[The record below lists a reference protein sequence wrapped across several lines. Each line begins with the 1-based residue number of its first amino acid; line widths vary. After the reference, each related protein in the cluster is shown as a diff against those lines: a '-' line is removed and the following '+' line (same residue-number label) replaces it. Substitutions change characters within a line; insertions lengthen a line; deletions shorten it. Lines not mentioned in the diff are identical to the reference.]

1 LRYNAPHVT
10 VFIEGFIVSTSP
22 HERIDYAET
31 LPHRTKII
39 ILVGVMLG
47 LFLSALDQTIVST
60 AMPAIIKDL
69 QGLDYV
75 AWTSTA
81 YLLASTT
88 MVPIYGKLSDLFGRR
103 IVLLTGIA
111 VFLLGSILC
120 GISQDIFQLIGF
132 RVLQGLGAAALTS
145 TAFAI
150 PADLF
155 SPAERPRYMGL
166 FGAVF
171 GLSSI
176 IGPFLGGFLT
186 DSLSWRWVFY
196 VNMPIGILAFFF
208 ILRTMPTLAS
218 GIKAAI
224 DWAGAG
230 TLVLSVVPLL
240 LALTLDKEIHA
251 WDSPLIIG
259 LFAMAVVFGALFL
272 YAETK
277 AASPIIKLSLFKD
290 QIFSVTMFTS
300 FLNGAAFFGAFLF
313 LSLFLVNVSG
323 VSATEAGTAQIP
335 LMLSFVVGS
344 IVASQL
350 VARTG
355 RYKPFILFGFGT
367 MLIGFYFMTQL
378 NVDSKSRDV
387 VWRMLILGLGLGPT
401 IPLLNL
407 AMQNAVPFA
416 YLGTAVANR
425 QFFQQ
430 LGQAT
435 GAAIFGVILTT
446 TLTAQIKVEMKP
458 IFDTMP
464 IAYQQQFDS
473 ATLRNSLSADVTGN
487 QSIEGAMINGV
498 NTQFD
503 ALTTQ
508 ITAAVRDGD
517 PAAKAAIAANPMVP
531 DELKQGIASGALTAA
546 ALPKVLDGFTA
557 ARETAV
563 KEARST
569 ATDIGLA
576 IKRAFARSITQI
588 YNDAIWLVALSFL
601 LIIFLLPEVP
611 LRKTNRDIEPVLEGE

>member
-1 LRYNAPHVT
+1 
-10 VFIEGFIVSTSP
+10 VSTSP

-120 GISQDIFQLIGF
+120 GLSQDIFQLIGF
-132 RVLQGLGAAALTS
+132 RVMQGLGAAALTS

-186 DSLSWRWVFY
+186 DNLSWHWVFY
-196 VNMPIGILAFFF
+196 VNLPIGILAFFF

-416 YLGTAVANR
+416 YMGTAVANR

-464 IAYQQQFDS
+464 IAYQQQFDT
-473 ATLRNSLSADVTGN
+473 AKLRNSLSADVTGN

-517 PAAKAAIAANPMVP
+517 PTAKAAIAANPMVP

-546 ALPKVLDGFTA
+546 AQPKILDGFTT

-588 YNDAIWLVALSFL
+588 YNDAIWLVVISFL
-601 LIIFLLPEVP
+601 IIIFLLPEVP
-611 LRKTNRDIEPVLEGE
+611 LRKTNRDVEVVLE

>member
-1 LRYNAPHVT
+1 MRYNAPDDT
-10 VFIEGFIVSTSP
+10 VLIEGFIVSHNP

-103 IVLLTGIA
+103 IVLLSGIG

-166 FGAVF
+166 FGAIF
-171 GLSSI
+171 GLASI
-176 IGPFLGGFLT
+176 IGPFLGGYLT
-186 DSLSWRWVFY
+186 DSLNWRWVFY
-196 VNMPIGILAFFF
+196 VNMPIGILAFIF

-240 LALTLDKEIHA
+240 LALTLDKEVHA

-259 LFAMAVVFGALFL
+259 LFVMAVVFGALFI
-272 YAETK
+272 YAETQ

-290 QIFSVTMFTS
+290 QIFSVTMLSS

-323 VSATEAGTAQIP
+323 VSATESGTAQIP

-355 RYKPFILFGFGT
+355 RYKPFILFGFSM
-367 MLIGFYFMTQL
+367 MLLGFYFMTQL

-416 YLGTAVANR
+416 YMGTAVANR

-430 LGQAT
+430 LGQAA

-458 IFDTMP
+458 ILDTMP
-464 IAYQQQFDS
+464 AAYQQQFDS
-473 ATLRNSLSADVTGN
+473 SKLRNSLSADSSGN
-487 QSIEGAMINGV
+487 QSIEGAMVNGV

-517 PAAKAAIAANPMVP
+517 PAAKAAIAANPMIP
-531 DELKQGIASGALTAA
+531 EQLKQGISSGKLTAA
-546 ALPKVLDGFTA
+546 ALPKILDSFTT
-557 ARETAV
+557 ARETAI
-563 KEARST
+563 KKARST
-569 ATDIGLA
+569 ATDIGAA

-588 YNDAIWLVALSFL
+588 YSDAIWLVVASFL

-611 LRKTNRDIEPVLEGE
+611 LRKTNRDVEVVLE

>member
-1 LRYNAPHVT
+1 MSHP
-10 VFIEGFIVSTSP
+10 P
-22 HERIDYAET
+22 QERIDYAET

-103 IVLLTGIA
+103 IVLLSGIG

-120 GISQDIFQLIGF
+120 GVSQDIFQLIGF

-272 YAETK
+272 YVETK

-531 DELKQGIASGALTAA
+531 AELKPGIASGALTAA
-546 ALPKVLDGFTA
+546 ALPKILDGFTT
-557 ARETAV
+557 ARETAI

-569 ATDIGLA
+569 ATDIGVA

-588 YNDAIWLVALSFL
+588 YNDAIWLVVISFL

-611 LRKTNRDIEPVLEGE
+611 LRKTNRDIEPVLE

>member
-1 LRYNAPHVT
+1 
-10 VFIEGFIVSTSP
+10 VSHPP

-69 QGLDYV
+69 QGIDYV

-103 IVLLTGIA
+103 IVLLSGIG

-196 VNMPIGILAFFF
+196 VNIPVGILAFFF

-240 LALTLDKEIHA
+240 LALTLDKEAHT

-272 YAETK
+272 YVETK

-487 QSIEGAMINGV
+487 QSIEGTMINGV

-517 PAAKAAIAANPMVP
+517 PAAKAAIATNPMVP
-531 DELKQGIASGALTAA
+531 AEIKQGIASGALTAA
-546 ALPKVLDGFTA
+546 ALPKILDGFTT
-557 ARETAV
+557 ARETAI

-569 ATDIGLA
+569 ATDIGVA

-611 LRKTNRDIEPVLEGE
+611 LRKTNRDIEPVLE

>member
-1 LRYNAPHVT
+1 M
-10 VFIEGFIVSTSP
+10 STSP

-31 LPHRTKII
+31 LPHRTKMI
-39 ILVGVMLG
+39 ILAGVMLG

-120 GISQDIFQLIGF
+120 GLSQNIFQLIGF
-132 RVLQGLGAAALTS
+132 RVMQGLGAAALTS

-186 DSLSWRWVFY
+186 DNLSWYWVFY
-196 VNMPIGILAFFF
+196 VNMPIGILAFIF

-240 LALTLDKEIHA
+240 LALTLDKEVHA
-251 WDSPLIIG
+251 WNSPIIIG
-259 LFAMAVVFGALFL
+259 LFTMAAVFGALFL

-290 QIFSVTMFTS
+290 QIFSVTMFAS

-416 YLGTAVANR
+416 YMGTAVANR

-464 IAYQQQFDS
+464 IAYQQQFDT
-473 ATLRNSLSADVTGN
+473 AKLRNSLSADVTGN

-517 PAAKAAIAANPMVP
+517 PAAKAAIAASPMVP

-546 ALPKVLDGFTA
+546 ALPKILDGFTA

-588 YNDAIWLVALSFL
+588 YNDAIWLVVISFL
-601 LIIFLLPEVP
+601 IIIFLLPEVP
-611 LRKTNRDIEPVLEGE
+611 LRKTNRDVEVVLE

>member
-1 LRYNAPHVT
+1 
-10 VFIEGFIVSTSP
+10 
-22 HERIDYAET
+22 
-31 LPHRTKII
+31 
-39 ILVGVMLG
+39 
-47 LFLSALDQTIVST
+47 
-60 AMPAIIKDL
+60 
-69 QGLDYV
+69 
-75 AWTSTA
+75 
-81 YLLASTT
+81 
-88 MVPIYGKLSDLFGRR
+88 
-103 IVLLTGIA
+103 
-111 VFLLGSILC
+111 
-120 GISQDIFQLIGF
+120 
-132 RVLQGLGAAALTS
+132 
-145 TAFAI
+145 
-150 PADLF
+150 
-155 SPAERPRYMGL
+155 MGL

-186 DSLSWRWVFY
+186 DNLSWHWVFY
-196 VNMPIGILAFFF
+196 VNLPIGILAFFF

-416 YLGTAVANR
+416 YMGTAVANR

-464 IAYQQQFDS
+464 IAYQQQFDT
-473 ATLRNSLSADVTGN
+473 AKLRNSLSADVTGN

-517 PAAKAAIAANPMVP
+517 PTAKAAIAANPMVP
-531 DELKQGIASGALTAA
+531 DELKQGIASGALTPA
-546 ALPKVLDGFTA
+546 ALPKILDGFTT

-588 YNDAIWLVALSFL
+588 YNDAIWLVVISFL
-601 LIIFLLPEVP
+601 IIIFLLPEVP
-611 LRKTNRDIEPVLEGE
+611 LRKTNRDVEVVLE

>member
-1 LRYNAPHVT
+1 M
-10 VFIEGFIVSTSP
+10 STSP

-120 GISQDIFQLIGF
+120 GLSQDIFQLIGF
-132 RVLQGLGAAALTS
+132 RVMQGLGAAALTS

-186 DSLSWRWVFY
+186 DNLSWHWVFY
-196 VNMPIGILAFFF
+196 VNLPIGILAFFF

-416 YLGTAVANR
+416 YMGTAVANR

-464 IAYQQQFDS
+464 IAYQQQFDT
-473 ATLRNSLSADVTGN
+473 AKLRNSLSADVTGN

-517 PAAKAAIAANPMVP
+517 PTAKAAIAANPMVP

-546 ALPKVLDGFTA
+546 ALPKILDGFTT

-588 YNDAIWLVALSFL
+588 YNDAIWLVVISFL
-601 LIIFLLPEVP
+601 IIIFLLPEVP
-611 LRKTNRDIEPVLEGE
+611 LRKTNRDVEVVLE

>member
-1 LRYNAPHVT
+1 MRYNAPDDT
-10 VFIEGFIVSTSP
+10 VLIEGFIVSHNP

-103 IVLLTGIA
+103 IVLLSGIG

-166 FGAVF
+166 FGAIF
-171 GLSSI
+171 GLASI
-176 IGPFLGGFLT
+176 IGPFLGGYLT
-186 DSLSWRWVFY
+186 DSLNWRWVFY
-196 VNMPIGILAFFF
+196 VNMPIGILAFIF

-240 LALTLDKEIHA
+240 LALTLDKEVHA
-251 WDSPLIIG
+251 WNSPVIIG
-259 LFAMAVVFGALFL
+259 LFTMAVVFGALFI

-290 QIFSVTMFTS
+290 QIFSVTMLSS

-323 VSATEAGTAQIP
+323 VSATESGTAQIP

-355 RYKPFILFGFGT
+355 RYKPFILFGFSM
-367 MLIGFYFMTQL
+367 MLLGFYFMTQL

-416 YLGTAVANR
+416 YMGTAVANR

-430 LGQAT
+430 LGQAA

-458 IFDTMP
+458 ILDTMP
-464 IAYQQQFDS
+464 VAYQQQFDS
-473 ATLRNSLSADVTGN
+473 SKLRNSLSADSTGN
-487 QSIEGAMINGV
+487 HSIEGTMVNGV

-508 ITAAVRDGD
+508 ITSAIRDGD
-517 PAAKAAIAANPMVP
+517 PAAKAALEANPMVP
-531 DELKQGIASGALTAA
+531 DQLKQGIASGKLTAA
-546 ALPKVLDGFTA
+546 ALPKILDGFTT
-557 ARETAV
+557 ARETAI
-563 KEARST
+563 KKARST

-588 YNDAIWLVALSFL
+588 YSDAIWLVALSFL
-601 LIIFLLPEVP
+601 IIIFLLPEVP
-611 LRKTNRDIEPVLEGE
+611 LRKTNRDVEVVLE

>member
-1 LRYNAPHVT
+1 MRYNAPHDT
-10 VFIEGFIVSTSP
+10 VLIEGFIVSHPP

-103 IVLLTGIA
+103 IVLLSGIG

-272 YAETK
+272 YVETK

-546 ALPKVLDGFTA
+546 ALPKILDGFTT

-569 ATDIGLA
+569 ATDIGVA

-588 YNDAIWLVALSFL
+588 YNDAIWLVVISFL
-601 LIIFLLPEVP
+601 IIIFLLPEVP
-611 LRKTNRDIEPVLEGE
+611 LRKTNRDVEVVLE

>member
-1 LRYNAPHVT
+1 MRYNAPHDSVH
-10 VFIEGFIVSTSP
+10 IERFIVSHNP
-22 HERIDYAET
+22 HQRIDYAET

-103 IVLLTGIA
+103 IVLLSGIG

-120 GISQDIFQLIGF
+120 GISQDIFQLIGY

-166 FGAVF
+166 FGAIF
-171 GLSSI
+171 GLASI
-176 IGPFLGGFLT
+176 IGPFLGGYLT
-186 DSLSWRWVFY
+186 DSLSWRWIFY
-196 VNMPIGILAFFF
+196 VNIPIGILAFFF

-240 LALTLDKEIHA
+240 LALTLDKEAHT
-251 WDSPLIIG
+251 WDSPLILG
-259 LFAMAVVFGALFL
+259 LFAMAAVFGALFI
-272 YAETK
+272 YAETQ

-290 QIFSVTMFTS
+290 QIFSVTMITS

-344 IVASQL
+344 IVSSQL

-355 RYKPFILFGFGT
+355 RYKPFILFGFAT
-367 MLIGFYFMTQL
+367 MLLGFYFMTQL

-416 YLGTAVANR
+416 YMGTAVANR

-446 TLTAQIKVEMKP
+446 TLTAQIKIEMKP
-458 IFDTMP
+458 ILDTMP
-464 IAYQQQFDS
+464 AASQQQFDS

-487 QSIEGAMINGV
+487 QSIEGTMINGV
-498 NTQFD
+498 NAQFD

-508 ITAAVRDGD
+508 ITTAVRDGD
-517 PAAKAAIAANPMVP
+517 PAAKAAIADNPLVP
-531 DELKQGIASGALTAA
+531 DELKQGIASGAVTVA
-546 ALPKVLDGFTA
+546 ALPKVLDGFTT
-557 ARETAV
+557 ARETAI

-569 ATDIGLA
+569 ATDIGVA

-588 YNDAIWLVALSFL
+588 YSDAIWLVALSFL

-611 LRKTNRDIEPVLEGE
+611 LRKTNRDAEVVLE

>member
-1 LRYNAPHVT
+1 
-10 VFIEGFIVSTSP
+10 VSTSP

-120 GISQDIFQLIGF
+120 GLSQDIFQLIGF
-132 RVLQGLGAAALTS
+132 RVMQGLGAAALTS

-186 DSLSWRWVFY
+186 DNLSWHWVFY
-196 VNMPIGILAFFF
+196 VNLPIGILAFFF

-416 YLGTAVANR
+416 YMGTAVANR

-464 IAYQQQFDS
+464 IAYQQQFDT
-473 ATLRNSLSADVTGN
+473 AKLRNSLSADVTGN

-517 PAAKAAIAANPMVP
+517 PTAKAAIAANPMVP
-531 DELKQGIASGALTAA
+531 DELKQGIASGALTPA
-546 ALPKVLDGFTA
+546 ALPKILDGFTT

-588 YNDAIWLVALSFL
+588 YNDAIWLVVISFL
-601 LIIFLLPEVP
+601 IIIFLLPEVP
-611 LRKTNRDIEPVLEGE
+611 LRKTNRDVEVVLE

>member
-1 LRYNAPHVT
+1 MSHN
-10 VFIEGFIVSTSP
+10 P

-31 LPHRTKII
+31 LPHRTKMI
-39 ILVGVMLG
+39 ILAGVMLG

-120 GISQDIFQLIGF
+120 GTSQNIFQLIGF

-166 FGAVF
+166 FGAIF

-176 IGPFLGGFLT
+176 IGPFLGGYLT
-186 DSLSWRWVFY
+186 DSLNWRWVFY
-196 VNMPIGILAFFF
+196 VNMPIGILAFIF

-240 LALTLDKEIHA
+240 LALTLDKEVHA
-251 WDSPLIIG
+251 WDSPVIIG
-259 LFAMAVVFGALFL
+259 LFAMAAVFGALFI

-290 QIFSVTMFTS
+290 QIFSVTILSS

-323 VSATEAGTAQIP
+323 VSATESGTAQIP

-355 RYKPFILFGFGT
+355 RYKPFILFGFSM
-367 MLIGFYFMTQL
+367 MLLGFYFMTQL

-416 YLGTAVANR
+416 YMGTAVANR

-430 LGQAT
+430 LGQAA

-458 IFDTMP
+458 ILDTMP
-464 IAYQQQFDS
+464 AAYQQQFES
-473 ATLRNSLSADVTGN
+473 SKLRNSLRADSTGN
-487 QSIEGAMINGV
+487 HSIEGTMVNGV

-508 ITAAVRDGD
+508 ITSAVRDGD
-517 PAAKAAIAANPMVP
+517 PAAKAALAANPMIP
-531 DELKQGIASGALTAA
+531 DQLKQGIASGKLTAA
-546 ALPKVLDGFTA
+546 ALPKILDGFTT

-563 KEARST
+563 KKARST
-569 ATDIGLA
+569 ATDISLA
-576 IKRAFARSITQI
+576 IKRAFAHSITQI
-588 YNDAIWLVALSFL
+588 YSDAIWLVVISFL
-601 LIIFLLPEVP
+601 IIIFLLPEVP
-611 LRKTNRDIEPVLEGE
+611 LRKTNRDIEVVLE